1 MAMTS
6 IFTGLK
12 NFIKTNFITQITGI
26 MVKGTLGHKVAVILG
41 LLILAFGA
49 YKALLWFLF
58 IIGGY
63 VIIYVAFKDYER
75 MRNTSDS

>member
-1 MAMTS
+1 MTMAS

-12 NFIKTNFITQITGI
+12 NFIKTNFITQITGV

-41 LLILAFGA
+41 LIIFLFGA
-49 YKALLWFLF
+49 YKAIQWILL

-63 VIIYVAFKDYER
+63 VIVYLAFKDYER
-75 MRNTSDS
+75 MRSTSDS

>member
-41 LLILAFGA
+41 LLILLFGA

-63 VIIYVAFKDYER
+63 VIVYVAFKDYER